1 MDAGLLNAGA
11 QVAEMPQ
18 PTVSSITPLS
28 GKGLISLP
36 NDVCMDAGL
45 LNAGAQVAEMPQPT
59 VSSTPPQRKNEENG
73 NLTLPLQSVDA
84 M

>member
-11 QVAEMPQ
+11 MVAEMPQ
-18 PTVSSITPLS
+18 PTVSSIPPLR
-28 GKGLISLP
+28 
-36 NDVCMDAGL
+36 
-45 LNAGAQVAEMPQPT
+45 T
-59 VSSTPPQRKNEENG
+59 NEDNG